1 MAGHESLAERY
12 SVVLEELRL
21 EAVKQTETNRD
32 AQNQAP
38 RMSSLPQVGQMF
50 PGAAIDGYQP
60 ASGNDNGASD
70 FDLATNLYTN
80 GHEAGPSE
88 GQNSTTP
95 SSLMAEL
102 TSWGEFDSLVS
113 TQRISVQSI
122 SSLSNVSQVNA
133 GMGGLDFL
141 SMGDQSG
148 IWEGTLDTTFP
159 HNVGI

>member
-122 SSLSNVSQVNA
+122 SSLSNVS
-133 GMGGLDFL
+133 
-141 SMGDQSG
+141 
-148 IWEGTLDTTFP
+148 
-159 HNVGI
+159 